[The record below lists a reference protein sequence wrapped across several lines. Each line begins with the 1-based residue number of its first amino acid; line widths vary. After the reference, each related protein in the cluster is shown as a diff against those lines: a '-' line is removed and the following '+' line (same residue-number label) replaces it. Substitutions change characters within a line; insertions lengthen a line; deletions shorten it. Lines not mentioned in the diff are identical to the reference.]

1 MIVVDASA
9 WVRSLV
15 DGGPAGDAARRVL
28 TDDPDWAAPAH
39 MPVEVLRTLRRY
51 ESGGLLTTVQA
62 DLFAAEVA
70 GATLRYASP
79 EPWLLAAVW
88 AWRHNVSPYD
98 AGYLALAEQYDA
110 PLVTLDE
117 RLARAAGQ
125 VGIDTLVPKPKSEGA
140 DG

>member
-1 MIVVDASA
+1 MIVVDDSA

-15 DGGPAGDAARRVL
+15 DGGPAGNAARRAL
-28 TDDPDWAAPAH
+28 TGDPDWAAPAH

-51 ESGGLLTTVQA
+51 ESGNILTSVQA

-70 GATLRYASP
+70 GATLRYALP

-88 AWRHNVSPYD
+88 ARRHNVSPYD

-117 RLARAAGQ
+117 RLAKAAEQ
-125 VGIDTLVPKPKSEGA
+125 AGIDAVVPKPEP
-140 DG
+140 DGDHG

>member
-15 DGGPAGDAARRVL
+15 DDSQAGDAARRAL

-51 ESGGLLTTVQA
+51 EASGLLTVAQA

-70 GATLRYASP
+70 GATLRYAAP
-79 EPWLLAAVW
+79 ETWLLAAIW
-88 AWRHNVSPYD
+88 ARRHNVSPYD

-125 VGIDTLVPKPKSEGA
+125 TGIATVVPKA
-140 DG
+140 